1 MSTRKVLIK
10 VVVVVL
16 VSMSTAAWADPNCW
30 YVDRNGSDL
39 NDGNSWDE
47 AFGTIQKGIDRAGK
61 GDVVQVKKG
70 TYYETVDFKGK
81 AITVRGT
88 DPNSW
93 VVVAATIINAKGLG
107 SVVTFDSKEDAN
119 SMLTGFTITRGS
131 QGISCR
137 KASPTISNCVITRN
151 GNQSRGAKA
160 KKSRGGGMYNTRGSS
175 PRVTSCFFVGN
186 TAVEG
191 GGMANWDKSC
201 PTVTN
206 CVFYKNTAAS
216 DGGGMANEESSPR
229 IINCTFFGND
239 AVDEG
244 GGIYGEDGSDPKL
257 YNCIFWGNDA
267 GGKGS
272 EIYNC
277 DNSKP
282 VFDHCYIEGDLNKG
296 KCAGDDSEDDGDNEE
311 DDPEFVN
318 SNDPNGADNTWG
330 TSDDGLALRST
341 SPCIDDGTNSVISE
355 PNDIAGNARKIDG
368 DKKASARRDKRVSA
382 RRDKRRSPRRDK
394 RRSPRVDVGAYE
406 YDPRSR

>member
-1 MSTRKVLIK
+1 MLTRKVLIT
-10 VVVVVL
+10 VVVLVL
-16 VSMSTAAWADPNCW
+16 VSMSTTAWADPNCW
-30 YVDRNGSDL
+30 YVDRNGSNL

-47 AFGTIQKGIDRAGK
+47 AFATIQKGIDRAGK

-70 TYYETVDFKGK
+70 TYYETIDFKGK

-93 VVVAATIINAKGLG
+93 VVVAATIINAKGSG
-107 SVVTFDSKEDAN
+107 SVVTFDSSEDAN
-119 SMLTGFTITRGS
+119 SLLAGFTITRGGR
-131 QGISCR
+131 GIYCR
-137 KASPTISNCVITRN
+137 RASPTIANCVIALN
-151 GNQSRGAKA
+151 KNKN
-160 KKSRGGGMYNTRGSS
+160 RGGGMYNRGECS
-175 PRVTSCFFVGN
+175 PTVTSCFFVGN
-186 TAVEG
+186 NAEYG
-191 GGMANWDKSC
+191 GGMGNWDESC

-206 CVFYKNTAAS
+206 CVFYKNTAGS
-216 DGGGMANEESSPR
+216 DGGGMFNEESSPR

-244 GGIYGEDGSDPKL
+244 GGLYGEDGSDPKL

-267 GGKGS
+267 GDEGG
-272 EIYNC
+272 EIYNR

-282 VFDHCYIEGDLNKG
+282 VFDHCYIEGNLNEG

-355 PNDIAGNARKIDG
+355 PNDITGNTRKIDG
-368 DKKASARRDKRVSA
+368 DEKASARRDKRRSA
-382 RRDKRRSPRRDK
+382 RRDKRRLARRDK
-394 RRSPRVDVGAYE
+394 RRSAKVDVGAYE